1 MNDRENLLRIAKE
14 NLADAIEDDILIHYE
29 NTHKRFAVLRDGIK
43 MTDYLKEL
51 DILAEKIID
60 VIIKM
65 HRFEDAD
72 KDF

>member
-1 MNDRENLLRIAKE
+1 MNDRENLLKIARE
-14 NLADAIEDDILIHYE
+14 NLADAIEDNILIPYE
-29 NTHKRFAVLRDGIK
+29 NSHKRFAVLRDEIK
-43 MTDYLKEL
+43 MTDYYKEL
-51 DILAEKIID
+51 NILAEKIVD

>member
-14 NLADAIEDDILIHYE
+14 NLADAIEDNILIPYE
-29 NTHKRFAVLRDGIK
+29 NSHKRFAVLRDEIK
-43 MTDYLKEL
+43 MTDYY
-51 DILAEKIID
+51 ILTEKIID